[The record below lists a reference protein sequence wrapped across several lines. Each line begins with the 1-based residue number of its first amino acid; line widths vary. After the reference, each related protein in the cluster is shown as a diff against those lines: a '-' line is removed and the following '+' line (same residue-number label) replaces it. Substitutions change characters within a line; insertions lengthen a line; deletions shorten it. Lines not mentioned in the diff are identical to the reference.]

1 MLEYKEYI
9 YAVYKERSFTK
20 AAQVLHTSQPWLSAK
35 VKEMEQK
42 LGTPLFDRS
51 TNPLTV
57 TEAGEFYAAQAEKA
71 MQIETEMAEYF
82 ERAKRESAGH
92 LRIGSSMFFCTY
104 VLPSLLSDFRRDHP
118 GVTLTFEE
126 GATKVLS
133 EKLLRGDLDVV
144 LEAEKPEQKGIRS
157 TLWERE
163 EILLAV
169 PARYAINREL
179 AAYCYTFDEVLKRSV
194 PGCGKP
200 PVPLARFAEEPFL
213 LLDGTNDI
221 HDRCLAICKNAGFV
235 PGVKLQLTQMMTAYY
250 LVCEG
255 QGVSMLRAAIPESV
269 TPTDSVVFYQ
279 LDDPLAMR
287 DIYLSY
293 VRLRDSVLKKQ
304 LISYLEDRAE
314 DR

>member
-20 AAQVLHTSQPWLSAK
+20 AAQALHTSQPWLSAK
-35 VKEMEQK
+35 VKEIEQK

-57 TEAGEFYAAQAEKA
+57 TEAGAFYAAQAEKA

-104 VLPSLLSDFRRDHP
+104 VLPSLLADFRRNHP

-126 GATKVLS
+126 GAAKDLWN
-133 EKLLRGDLDVV
+133 KLLRGELDVV
-144 LEAEKPEQKGIRS
+144 LEAEQPRAKQIHAG
-157 TLWERE
+157 LWEKE

-169 PARYAINREL
+169 PARYPVNEKL
-179 AAYCYTFDEVLKRSV
+179 QDYCYSFEEILKRDVSDMR
-194 PGCGKP
+194 KP
-200 PVPLARFAEEPFL
+200 AVPLLQFANQPFL
-213 LLDGTNDI
+213 LLDDTNDI
-221 HDRCLAICKNAGFV
+221 HDRAIAICKNAGFV
-235 PGVKLQLTQMMTAYY
+235 PSVKLQLTQMMTAYY

-255 QGVSMLRAAIPESV
+255 QGVSMLRATIPEYV

-279 LDDPLAMR
+279 IDDPLTSR
-287 DIYLSY
+287 GIYLSY
-293 VRLRDSVLKKQ
+293 VPQRENTLKKQ
-304 LISYLEDRAE
+304 LITYLEGE
-314 DR
+314 KI

>member
-126 GATKVLS
+126 GAAKDLWN
-133 EKLLRGDLDVV
+133 KLLRGELDVV
-144 LEAEKPEQKGIRS
+144 LEAEQPKAKQIHAG
-157 TLWERE
+157 LWEKE

-169 PARYAINREL
+169 PARYPINEKL
-179 AAYCYTFDEVLKRSV
+179 QDYCYSFEEILKRDAGV
-194 PGCGKP
+194 RKP
-200 PVPLARFAEEPFL
+200 AVPLLQFANQPFL
-213 LLDGTNDI
+213 LLDDTNDI
-221 HDRCLAICKNAGFV
+221 HDRAVAICKNAGFV
-235 PGVKLQLTQMMTAYY
+235 PSVKLQAT
-250 LVCEG
+250 
-255 QGVSMLRAAIPESV
+255 IPEYV

-279 LDDPLAMR
+279 IDDPLANR
-287 DIYLSY
+287 GIYLSY
-293 VRLRDSVLKKQ
+293 VPQRENTLKKQ
-304 LISYLEDRAE
+304 LITYLEGE
-314 DR
+314 KI